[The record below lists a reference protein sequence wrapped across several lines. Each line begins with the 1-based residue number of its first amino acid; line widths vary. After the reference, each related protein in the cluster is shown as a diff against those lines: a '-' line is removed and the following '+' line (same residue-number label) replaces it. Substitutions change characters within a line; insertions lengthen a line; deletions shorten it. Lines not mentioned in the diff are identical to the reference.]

1 MPLPEAFGMETNP
14 KTTEELNTFLS
25 LTAERIVA
33 AGTGTERR
41 TLEIMADAARPF
53 ASGASAALGDWGGS
67 EIARLRAFGIVHGVL
82 IRHLGAAAQ
91 AELLVRFQPASAMV
105 LAA

>member
-1 MPLPEAFGMETNP
+1 METNP
-14 KTTEELNTFLS
+14 KITEELNTFLS

-33 AGTGTERR
+33 GATTTERR
-41 TLEIMADAARPF
+41 ILEIMADTARPI
-53 ASGASAALGDWGGS
+53 ASGAAAALEDWSGS

-82 IRHLGAAAQ
+82 IRELGTAEQ
-91 AELLVRFQPASAMV
+91 AELLVRFQLVPAMV

>member
-25 LTAERIVA
+25 LTAERIVG
-33 AGTGTERR
+33 AGTGAERR
-41 TLEIMADAARPF
+41 TLEAMADAARLVAP
-53 ASGASAALGDWGGS
+53 GAAAALDDWGGS

-82 IRHLGAAAQ
+82 IRELGTAEQ
-91 AELLVRFQPASAMV
+91 AELLVRFQLVPAMV